1 MLVKHPRKYDYCSA
15 IRMRGVNTL
24 FTDIFDQSKE
34 STPKSGKG
42 RNSRLHE
49 ARNEALVSRYFYYGN
64 FFDRKLSYEFII
76 NKVAS
81 EFYLSP
87 VTVPEIIEANYNLLV
102 KLKKDQPAIKYF
114 KDKWPHLVW

>member
-1 MLVKHPRKYDYCSA
+1 
-15 IRMRGVNTL
+15 MRGTNTL
-24 FTDIFDQSKE
+24 FTNIFEQPNEPAQK
-34 STPKSGKG
+34 TGKG

-64 FFDRKLSYEFII
+64 FFDRKYIYEYII
-76 NKVAS
+76 KKVAT

-102 KLKKDQPAIKYF
+102 TLKKESPPLKFF
-114 KDKWPHLVW
+114 KEKWPHLVW